1 MSDRLL
7 LSVLLLGLSLGLPVF
22 ALAAAGLADPTRPPQ
37 ALGAASASAAAAE
50 ALPLWELQ
58 GILVG
63 DDRRV
68 AVINGRALVEKGRLG
83 KATVLRI
90 DADQVL
96 LRYRDQMVTL
106 KLPRLAGAHK
116 RNHTLEGK
124 LNP

>member
-1 MSDRLL
+1 MSDRFL
-7 LSVLLLGLSLGLPVF
+7 LSVLLLSLSLGLPGF
-22 ALAAAGLADPTRPPQ
+22 TLAAAGLTDPTRPPQ
-37 ALGAASASAAAAE
+37 ALSAASASAPAAE

-90 DADQVL
+90 DADKVL
-96 LRYRDQMVTL
+96 LRYQDQMVTL

-116 RNHTLEGK
+116 RNHKLEGK